1 MNTRTLIINSEK
13 VNQKIT
19 RIAYEILEN
28 NFEEEELILVGISK
42 RGYQF
47 AEKVYESLQKIDP
60 KLKTSLFSISLDKD
74 NVFDLE
80 KIKFSGDLNLLTNK
94 TVIVIDDV
102 LNSGKTLMYA
112 VRHLLGTNIKKLN
125 TALLVDR
132 RHRNFPIRADFAGLT
147 LSTTL
152 KEHISV
158 IFEENE
164 VNVFLD

>member
-112 VRHLLGTNIKKLN
+112 VRHLLGTNINKLN

>member
-1 MNTRTLIINSEK
+1 MNSRTLIINSEK

-28 NFEEEELILVGISK
+28 NFNEEELILVGISK

-47 AEKVYESLQKIDP
+47 AEKVFESLQKIDSNT
-60 KLKTSLFSISLDKD
+60 KTSLFSLTIDKN
-74 NVFDLE
+74 NVFDAS
-80 KIKFSGDLNLLTNK
+80 KIEFSGDLNLLTNK

-112 VRHLLGTNIKKLN
+112 VRHILGTNIKKLN
-125 TALLVDR
+125 TVVLVDR

-158 IFEENE
+158 TFEENKIE
-164 VNVFLD
+164 VYLD